1 MQCFWPRCGRKATP
15 SAFGRNTSASVRPMA
30 TPSAFGSSLAREPGM
45 EEIHVV
51 GESCLAEY
59 LLSGRTTLTTRPQAP
74 SRRPCRPRAGSGRRS
89 HRVQRLRE
97 LLSAAAQQDGETT
110 PAVHPTGGT
119 AADITAPKAQYHCA
133 TRHNITAPSGTI
145 SLSRQGQYHC
155 PARDNLTAI
164 SFSLSSAPPWC
175 RA

>member
-1 MQCFWPRCGRKATP
+1 MVAVSRCGA
-15 SAFGRNTSASVRPMA
+15 AERNSRVSRDTSASVRPMA
-30 TPSAFGSSLAREPGM
+30 TPSALAATASAAGSSLAREPGM

-97 LLSAAAQQDGETT
+97 LPSAAAQQDGETT
-110 PAVHPTGGT
+110 PAVHPS
-119 AADITAPKAQYHCA
+119 P
-133 TRHNITAPSGTI
+133 R
-145 SLSRQGQYHC
+145 RQAQYHC
-155 PARDNLTAI
+155 PAGTISLRRQAQSHRAARRSSTAI

>member
-1 MQCFWPRCGRKATP
+1 MATP
-15 SAFGRNTSASVRPMA
+15 SAFGSDTSASVRPMA

-110 PAVHPTGGT
+110 PAVHPPP
-119 AADITAPKAQYHCA
+119 AAP
-133 TRHNITAPSGTI
+133 PPI
-145 SLSRQGQYHC
+145 SLRRQAQYHC
-155 PARDNLTAI
+155 PAGTISLRRRHNITVPQGHHRAARRSSTAI